1 MQKLRELAEND
12 FIIVEENMTIQNGV
26 AQLLKEDKNVLVYEH
41 MGQFYY
47 LDRGSFL
54 HSIQKGMDIRMGKIT
69 ALGNKAVTF
78 SADTPLFKVVEW
90 LESKGKDAPELI
102 LITQAQN
109 LVGTLPMSKIREE
122 EILRAKI
129 ARDIF
134 RKIEDSKLL
143 AKEEDQEPEEEPPD
157 KAKWNDFATELRG
170 MLKVATDPFGEAE
183 AVKKASKVK
192 IGVLYNSIHILHKS
206 QSDSPENPERI
217 LRIMSLLEGRADV
230 FKDGV
235 DLITK
240 FSPISENELL
250 LAHDKNYIEFIKGYC
265 EKGGGF
271 LGDSTY
277 LNYNTL
283 TAASFAVGAAIK
295 AANLVLKNEYDLAW
309 GLMRPPGHHASANKY
324 GGFCLFNTA
333 AITARYLQQRKGLRK
348 ILILDWDGHAA
359 NGTQSIFYS
368 DDSVLLISL
377 HQDPKDAYPHS
388 GFIPEIGIE
397 EGRGRNINIVM
408 PASAGDKE
416 YKEALEEIVVPVVQN
431 FEPDFVIGCNG
442 FDAHFEDNH
451 TNLNVSSEGYYDIGR
466 YFRQNFLN
474 KSIII
479 TEGGYHQYNG
489 LLVVAI
495 MDALKGKKLS
505 MKEKSKPRGLD
516 SVKKRKLNDEF
527 SKNLKAL
534 KDNLGEYYPE
544 LLE

>member
-12 FIIVEENMTIQNGV
+12 FILIDEGITIQEGV
-26 AQLLKEDKNVLVYEH
+26 AQLLKEKKNVLVYKH
-41 MGQFYY
+41 MGQFYFV
-47 LDRGSFL
+47 DQASFL
-54 HSIQKGMDIRMGKIT
+54 QAIKKGMDIRLGKIT
-69 ALGNKAVTF
+69 ALGEKAVTF
-78 SADTPLFKVVEW
+78 SADTPLFKVVERM
-90 LESKGKDAPELI
+90 EDKGKKTPELI
-102 LITQAQN
+102 LITQAEN
-109 LVGTLPMSKIREE
+109 VVGTLPLSKIRTE
-122 EILRAKI
+122 EILRARI
-129 ARDIF
+129 ARDIY
-134 RKIEDSKLL
+134 RKMEDSKLL
-143 AKEEDQEPEEEPPD
+143 AKEADKEPEEETPD
-157 KAKWNDFATELRG
+157 KAKWTDFATELRG
-170 MLKVATDPFGEAE
+170 MLKVATDPFSETE

-192 IGVLYNSIHILHKS
+192 IGILYNSIHILHKS
-206 QSDSPENPERI
+206 QEKSPENPERI
-217 LRIMSLLEGRADV
+217 LRIMSLLEGRAGV
-230 FKDGV
+230 FKEDV
-235 DLITK
+235 ELITK

-250 LAHDKNYIEFIKGYC
+250 LAHDKNYIDFIKGYC

-309 GLMRPPGHHASANKY
+309 SLMRPPGHHAGANKY

-359 NGTQSIFYS
+359 NGTQSIFYA
-368 DDSVLLISL
+368 DGSVLLISL

-397 EGRGRNINIVM
+397 DGRGRNINIVL
-408 PASAGDKE
+408 PTNAGDKE
-416 YKEALEEIVVPVVQN
+416 YKKALETIVVPVVQN

-442 FDAHFEDNH
+442 FDAHFADSH
-451 TNLNVSSEGYYDIGR
+451 TNLNMSSDGYYDIGR

-479 TEGGYHQYNG
+479 TEGGYHEYNG
-489 LLVVAI
+489 LLVVAVL
-495 MDALKGKKLS
+495 DALRGRELT
-505 MKEKSKPRGLD
+505 MKEKTKPRSLD
-516 SVKKRKLNDEF
+516 NIKKRKLKEG
-527 SKNLKAL
+527 SKKNLKAL

-544 LLE
+544 LLD